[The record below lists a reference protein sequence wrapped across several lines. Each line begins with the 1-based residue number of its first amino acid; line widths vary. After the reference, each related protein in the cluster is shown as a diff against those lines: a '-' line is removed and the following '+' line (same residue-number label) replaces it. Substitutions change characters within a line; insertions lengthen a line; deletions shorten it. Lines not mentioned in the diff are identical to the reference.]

1 MPTTA
6 NFTAPI
12 VPFVD
17 VAVLTLA
24 VSHSAARRST
34 SSVSGSSRV
43 TSRPAAIW
51 RTTLPQAMVRIPGWK
66 IMPTSSI
73 GLPKPNMSFITTG
86 W

>member
-6 NFTAPI
+6 NCTAPI
-12 VPFVD
+12 VPFFTSP
-17 VAVLTLA
+17 LTLS

-43 TSRPAAIW
+43 MSRPAAIW

-66 IMPTSSI
+66 IIPTSSI